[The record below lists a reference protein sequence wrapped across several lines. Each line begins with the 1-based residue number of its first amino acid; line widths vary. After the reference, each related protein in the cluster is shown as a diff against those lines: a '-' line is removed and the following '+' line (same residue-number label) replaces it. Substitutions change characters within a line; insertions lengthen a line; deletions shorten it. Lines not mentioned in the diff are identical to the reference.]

1 MATKTRIEE
10 INALAELD
18 RLDVEYTPT
27 SDSEVKVKCP
37 VHEDESPSV
46 CLNTEKNVWICQ
58 ASSCKAK
65 GDIVSLLAHILKVE
79 RKAVLLDLSTRYD
92 IEEVKEINPANVE
105 KFHANI
111 WSAGPLLK
119 QLRARGVTD
128 EMIRKARL
136 GYHGGRITIPV
147 YDLAGRVVNVRRYLP
162 GAPGALKMQNT
173 PGYGSAK
180 IYQVEQLKRH
190 DIIWI
195 CGGEIKALVAGS
207 YLNESK
213 IGVIA
218 VSAGEGAWDSKWS
231 PMFNGK
237 EVFICMDVDLA
248 GKKAAKMLASQIRG
262 ACKKL
267 RIIEIPLDK
276 EAYPKGDIND
286 YIGQE
291 HAGLKELLAL
301 MESAVEFKIE
311 GEVTQED
318 HPSVEVRLA
327 QATDSE
333 YIGKKLTFDAIVS
346 AMDTT
351 PFIVPRKVGVVCTRD
366 QKYCHQCP
374 VALIQ
379 QDPDS
384 GSVDMTISPLAEGI
398 LDMINTIKSRLSE
411 AIQASLRIP
420 ECGVV
425 EFTVRDHFHI
435 RDIRLTPQLS
445 IGNEGYHNVVQ
456 PAFCV
461 QKAVELNTPYK
472 FTGVVYPHPR
482 TQQAVLI
489 VSDVVEVED
498 SLSTFSPKGEDLDAL
513 SIFQPEQWTSDGIQS
528 HLDNLYTDFETNV
541 TQIFGRQQL
550 HLAVDLAYHSV
561 LQVNIDGRQ
570 VPGWV
575 QILIIGDTSQG
586 KSDCTQ
592 RLQEHYG
599 LGERVDC
606 KSATA
611 AGIIGGLQQLGN
623 RWFVSWG
630 VIPTHDRR
638 LVILEEVKGASTELL
653 SKMTDMRSS
662 GIAEIPKIERR
673 RALARTRLIFIS
685 NPRSDRAMS
694 SYNFGIDAIRELM
707 GSPEDIRRCDMTLIV
722 SKTQV
727 DIGLINRTSI
737 SRATVNHRFN
747 SELCRRLILWAWTRK
762 QHHVSFEPKAVD
774 SIMTLSNDL
783 CNVFSESM
791 PLLDRGSSRYK
802 IARLAASLAVRT
814 FSTGQTNEEVLVRSC
829 HVEYIYNL
837 LRTLYSEKCFG
848 YLDFSN
854 AQVQAS
860 RMLDPLVIKGK
871 ISGTKH
877 PYDMV
882 RQLLYRDEITL
893 NDIMDWCEV
902 EKEIAQNI
910 LSFFVRKHALYRV
923 KQWYQKTSEFIL
935 LLKEMELDVDLKQK
949 VDEKDEF

>member
-1 MATKTRIEE
+1 MERIG
-10 INALAELD
+10 IKFQ
-18 RLDVEYTPT
+18 PT
-27 SDSEVKVKCP
+27 SESEVKLKCP
-37 VHEDESPSV
+37 VHADESPSV
-46 CLNTEKNVWICQ
+46 CLNTEKNLWICQ

-65 GDIVSLLAHILKVE
+65 GDIVTLLAYILQTE
-79 RKAVLLDLSTRYD
+79 RKVILADLATRYD
-92 IEEVKEINPANVE
+92 IEEVKEINPQNVE
-105 KFHANI
+105 KFHRDI
-111 WSAGPLLK
+111 WEAGPLLK
-119 QLRARGVTD
+119 LLRDRGVTD
-128 EMIRKARL
+128 DMIRKARL
-136 GYHGGRITIPV
+136 GLHGGRITIPI
-147 YDLAGRVVNVRRYLP
+147 YDLAGRVVNIRRYLP

-173 PGYGSAK
+173 PGYGTAK
-180 IYQVEQLKRH
+180 IYQIEQIKKYST
-190 DIIWI
+190 IWI
-195 CGGEIKALVAGS
+195 CGGEIKALVAGY
-207 YLNESK
+207 YLNPKSV
-213 IGVIA
+213 GVIA

-231 PMFNGK
+231 PMFNDK
-237 EVFICMDVDLA
+237 EVFICMDIDLA
-248 GKKAAKMLASQIRG
+248 GKKASKMLASQIRG

-267 RIIEIPLDK
+267 RIIDLPLDRDK
-276 EAYPKGDIND
+276 YPKGDVND
-286 YIGQE
+286 YVGRE
-291 HAGLKELLAL
+291 HAGTDELFKL
-301 MESAVEFKIE
+301 MDSAEEFKIE
-311 GEVTQED
+311 GEVSHESQTAL
-318 HPSVEVRLA
+318 EVRLA
-327 QATDSE
+327 QSTDSE
-333 YIGKKLTFDAIVS
+333 YIGKKIAFDAIVS
-346 AMDTT
+346 AMDTN
-351 PFIVPRKVGVVCTRD
+351 PFIVPRTIGVTCTRD
-366 QKYCHQCP
+366 QPYCHQCP

-384 GSVDMTISPLAEGI
+384 GSVEMVISALAEGI
-398 LDMINTIKSRLSE
+398 LDMINSPKNRLPDSIHE
-411 AIQASLRIP
+411 SLRIP
-420 ECGVV
+420 DCKVV
-425 EFTVRDHFHI
+425 EFKVKDHFTI

-461 QKAVELNTPYK
+461 EKSVELNTPYR
-472 FTGVVYPHPR
+472 FTGVVYPHPK

-489 VSDVVEVED
+489 VSEVQEVED
-498 SLSTFSPKGEDLDAL
+498 SLSTFSPKGEDLEAL
-513 SIFQPEQWTSDGIQS
+513 AVFQPNSWTYEGIKEQ
-528 HLDNLYTDFETNV
+528 LDNVYEDFETNV
-541 TQIFGRQQL
+541 TQIFGRREL
-550 HLAVDLAYHSV
+550 HLAIDLAYHSV

-570 VPGWV
+570 VPGWT

-685 NPRSDRAMS
+685 NPRSDRSMS

-727 DIGLINRTSI
+727 DISLINKTSI
-737 SRATVNHRFN
+737 SRAPVNHRFN
-747 SELCRRLILWAWTRK
+747 NELSRRLILWAWTRK
-762 QHHVSFEPKAVD
+762 QNHVTFEVKAVEAC
-774 SIMTLSNDL
+774 MNLSNEL

-791 PLLDRGSSRYK
+791 PLIDRGSARYK
-802 IARLAASLAVRT
+802 LARLAASLAVRT
-814 FSTGQTNEEVLVRSC
+814 FSIGETSEHVLVRAC
-829 HVEYIYNL
+829 HVEFIYRMLHN
-837 LRTLYSEKCFG
+837 LYSDKCFG
-848 YLDFSN
+848 YLDFSK
-854 AQVQAS
+854 AQTQAS
-860 RMLDPLVIKGK
+860 SMLDPEIVKRK
-871 ISGTKH
+871 ITATKH

-902 EKEIAQNI
+902 DKEVAQTF
-910 LSFFVRKHALYRV
+910 LSFFVRKHALFRI
-923 KQWYQKTSEFIL
+923 KQWYQKTPTFIL
-935 LLKEMELDVDLKQK
+935 LLKEMEMDERLTQK
-949 VDEKDEF
+949 VDEKDEY